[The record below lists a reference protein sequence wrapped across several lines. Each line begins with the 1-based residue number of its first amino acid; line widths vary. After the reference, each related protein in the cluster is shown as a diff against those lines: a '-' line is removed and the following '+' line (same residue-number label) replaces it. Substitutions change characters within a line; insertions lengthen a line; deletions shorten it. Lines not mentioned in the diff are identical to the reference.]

1 MASVQS
7 GAAPLRYSGV
17 IAGAGLTAATAQY
30 KFVKFSADN
39 TVVLCA
45 ATTDIPCG
53 VLQEPAAAT
62 GDPVDVVYGG
72 STLLQAGASTTA
84 GTPIGTTA
92 SGQAQTAVATQYP
105 VGVPTS
111 VGGAT
116 TAGTLITA
124 VINCAN
130 PIVKA

>member
-1 MASVQS
+1 MANVQS
-7 GAAPLRYSGV
+7 GGAPLRYSGV
-17 IAGAGLTAATAQY
+17 VAGAGLTAATAQY

-53 VLQEPAAAT
+53 ILQEPAAAT
-62 GDPVDVVYGG
+62 GDPVDVIYGG
-72 STLLQAGASTTA
+72 SSPLQAGTSVTTGVPL
-84 GTPIGTTA
+84 GTNA

-105 VGVPTS
+105 VAVATN
-111 VGGAT
+111 VAGAT
-116 TAGTLITA
+116 TAGTLIT
-124 VINCAN
+124 VVVNCAN